1 MLLIDETAHANRWRS
16 RHPGEK
22 AFLALGLLLLAVA
35 LPPWPGAVLTGAAAL
50 ALLLAGARVPW
61 RTALR
66 LLALPLGFV
75 IVGALP
81 LLVTVG
87 GDPWLALASGG
98 PARAAALVGRSL
110 AAVSCLILFAATT
123 PLADTLPRLRWV
135 PPAVLEI
142 TLLVYRMLF
151 LLLDSLTAVREAQ
164 SLRMG
169 FRTRRTTFRS
179 LAGQGGAVFVRAF
192 DRARRLEAG
201 LASRGYDGSLR
212 VRVPARTVSP
222 AFVAASA
229 VLLVAVPVLALVVVP

>member
-1 MLLIDETAHANRWRS
+1 MLLIDETAHAGRWRA

-22 AFLALGLLLLAVA
+22 AFLALGLLVLAVV
-35 LPPWPGAVLTGAAAL
+35 LPPWPGALLTGGAAL

-75 IVGALP
+75 LVGALP

-87 GDPWLALASGG
+87 GDPWLAPAPDG
-98 PARAAALVGRSL
+98 PARAAELVGRSL
-110 AAVSCLILFAATT
+110 AAVACLVLFAATT
-123 PLADTLPRLRWV
+123 PLTDTVARLRWI

-164 SLRMG
+164 ALRMG
-169 FRTRRTTFRS
+169 FRTRRATFRS
-179 LAGQGGAVFVRAF
+179 LAAQGGAVFVRAF

-201 LASRGYDGSLR
+201 LAARGYDGSLR
-212 VRVPARTVSP
+212 VRVPARPVSP
-222 AFVAASA
+222 GFVAGSA
-229 VLLVAVPVLALVVVP
+229 ALLVAVPVLALAVAW